1 VVPVSRRTSPTDRS
15 TAPAGTPYAG
25 QRLGLPA
32 DGPGSVAG
40 WGRRVAALF
49 VDWIASLLVAA
60 LFTGGAALTSHDWQA
75 WIPMLVFLVEATLVT
90 ALLGGSFGQILTR
103 VAVLRVDR
111 RPLSLLAAL
120 LRTALICLVVPPLF
134 SNLDRR
140 GLHDL
145 VAGTVAVR
153 R

>member
-1 VVPVSRRTSPTDRS
+1 VSSGTSPTGRS
-15 TAPAGTPYAG
+15 TEPAGTPYAG

-32 DGPGSVAG
+32 DGPGSVAS
-40 WGRRVAALF
+40 WGKRVLALF
-49 VDWIASLLVAA
+49 VDWTASLLVAA
-60 LFTGGAALTSHDWQA
+60 LFTGGAALSSHGWEA
-75 WIPMLVFLVEATLVT
+75 WLPMLVFLVEATVLT
-90 ALLGGSFGQILTR
+90 PLLGGSFGQVLTR

-134 SNLDRR
+134 ANLDRR

-145 VAGTVAVR
+145 AVR
-153 R
+153 TVTVRR